1 MDIHHQAPGS
11 LSAAVPGSDLAAAAG
26 AYLLVV
32 IPLGA
37 GVVAAAAQT
46 LLQRL
51 AKC

>member
-11 LSAAVPGSDLAAAAG
+11 LSASVPGSDLAAAAG

-32 IPLGA
+32 MGA
-37 GVVAAAAQT
+37 GVVAAAAAQT